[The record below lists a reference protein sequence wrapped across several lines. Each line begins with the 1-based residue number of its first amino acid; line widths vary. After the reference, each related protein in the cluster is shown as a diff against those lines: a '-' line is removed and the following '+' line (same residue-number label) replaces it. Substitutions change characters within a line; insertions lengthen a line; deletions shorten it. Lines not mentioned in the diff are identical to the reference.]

1 LKDLLLQ
8 EVKKEIIDEVIIEA
22 KAMRAEQILEE
33 MTERVFQSHL
43 EKKSLEALN
52 LEEKKDLTEKHLPK
66 MQLLGKMQ

>member
-43 EKKSLEALN
+43 GKKSLEALN
-52 LEEKKDLTEKHLPK
+52 LGEKKDLIEKHLPK
-66 MQLLGKMQ
+66 MQSLEKMQ